1 MSMAAFETFLTT
13 HEAALRMSG
22 FFALLIVFFVL
33 EQALP
38 RRHQSVSAAHYA
50 GNLTIGAL
58 NIVLLRLVIPG
69 GLVGVALWGAGGG
82 LMGALSLPPWLA
94 FIVCLVLLDL
104 TLYAQHRLF
113 HKIDFL
119 WRWHAPHHG
128 DRDLNVAS
136 AVRFHPGEA
145 VISMAVKAAAIWA
158 LGAPVAAVILF
169 EVLLSGASLF
179 NHANWSLGR
188 GDAALRRLIVTPDM
202 HRLHHLRAPH
212 EALKNFGF
220 FLSVWDRLFASY
232 QDAAEAG
239 HERLPLGLA
248 DAPDDGLRAT
258 LLQPF
263 RRH

>member
-1 MSMAAFETFLTT
+1 MAAFETFLLS
-13 HEAALRMSG
+13 HEGALRSTA
-22 FFALLIVFFVL
+22 FFGLLIVFFIL

-38 RRHQSVSAAHYA
+38 RRHQKVSAAHY
-50 GNLTIGAL
+50 GSNLLMGGA
-58 NIVLLRLVIPG
+58 NIVLLRVIAPA
-69 GLVGVALWGAGGG
+69 GLVGIALLQSGSG
-82 LMGALSLPPWLA
+82 LLGALALPLWVE
-94 FIVCLVLLDL
+94 FIGCLILLDL

-113 HKIDFL
+113 HKFDFL

-136 AVRFHPGEA
+136 GVRFHPGEA
-145 VISMAVKAAAIWA
+145 LISFTVKAAAIAA

-188 GDAALRRLIVTPDM
+188 ADGLIRKIIVTPDM
-202 HRLHHLRAPH
+202 HRLHHSRAPH
-212 EALKNFGF
+212 EAQKNFGF

-232 QDAAEAG
+232 KHAPDTP
-239 HERLPLGLA
+239 HERLPLGLE

-263 RRH
+263 RRHSS